1 MKTPKTEKLLDDFI
15 EKYGETELAR
25 ILSEKMSGDN
35 SNEDVLTIIANQA
48 LHKIPAEHLHGE
60 VYVASEGNV
69 NFVQG
74 ADLNHE
80 LLKILQP
87 LKHKLREKSW
97 KRVHL
102 VPTGHPVI
110 ALQIKNLVYHVLR
123 LNTIDLCYLQGHYY
137 DIEIKR
143 ESLLD

>member
-1 MKTPKTEKLLDDFI
+1 MKNPATEKALDEFI
-15 EKYGETELAR
+15 EKHGEAELAS
-25 ILSEKMSGDN
+25 LLKEKTSQMNSG
-35 SNEDVLTIIANQA
+35 EDILTIIANQA
-48 LHKIPAEHLHGE
+48 LHKIPDQYLHGE

-69 NFVQG
+69 NFVHG
-74 ADLNHE
+74 VDLKNE

-87 LKHKLREKSW
+87 LKSKLREKSW

-123 LNTIDLCYLQGHYY
+123 LDTIDLCYLQGHYCE
-137 DIEIKR
+137 IEMKR